1 MKLYRGV
8 EDLIGNT
15 PTLLLSRLT
24 EHLGLGATLYAKL
37 ESRNPTGSAKDRI
50 ALSMI
55 LEAEASGRLAAGGT
69 LIEPTSGNTGIG
81 LCALAAARGYRAI
94 IVMPDTMSPERQKL
108 MRAFGAEV
116 VLTPGA
122 EGMGGAIRRAQEL
135 SVAIPGSLIPA
146 QFENPENPA
155 AHYRTTGPELY
166 RDTDGEI
173 DVFVAGVGTGGT
185 LTGVGRYLK
194 EQKPSLRVVGVEPAS
209 SPVLSGGTAAPH
221 GIQGI
226 GAGFIPKTL
235 DVSLLDEVL
244 TVSEEDAAA
253 TAHLLAET
261 EGLLVGISSG
271 AALSAALCLAERSEY
286 RNARIAVL
294 LPDTGERYLS
304 SLYAE

>member
-24 EHLGLGATLYAKL
+24 ERLGLGATLYAKL

-55 LEAEASGRLAAGGT
+55 LEAEASGRLTAGGT

-108 MRAFGAEV
+108 MRAYGAEV

-135 SVAIPGSLIPA
+135 ADTIVGSLIPA

-173 DVFVAGVGTGGT
+173 DIFVAGVGTGGT

-194 EQKPSLRVVGVEPAS
+194 EQKPSLQVVGVEPAS

-244 TVSEEDAAA
+244 TVSDEDAAA

-286 RNARIAVL
+286 RSARIAVL

-304 SLYAE
+304 SLYTE